1 MSCSF
6 YGSSGQA
13 PDDFIMLDIFRGW
26 GGFYFVQGFF
36 LLLMASLHV
45 SLNQTVLFFRT
56 ENLLLGMLFLAMVN
70 NFSLNSSREV
80 PGLLQPSCLLAL
92 WEKEGQSALRSF
104 QLGIA
109 DEVCMERLSHKLL
122 KWDNDDSHTDH
133 PESSIACPEKYPDC
147 IY

>member
-1 MSCSF
+1 
-6 YGSSGQA
+6 
-13 PDDFIMLDIFRGW
+13 MLDIFRGW

-70 NFSLNSSREV
+70 NFSLNLSSEI
-80 PGLLQPSCLLAL
+80 PGLLQPSCLLASL
-92 WEKEGQSALRSF
+92 EKEGQSVLLSF

-109 DEVCMERLSHKLL
+109 DEICM
-122 KWDNDDSHTDH
+122 DSIVH
-133 PESSIACPEKYPDC
+133 
-147 IY
+147 